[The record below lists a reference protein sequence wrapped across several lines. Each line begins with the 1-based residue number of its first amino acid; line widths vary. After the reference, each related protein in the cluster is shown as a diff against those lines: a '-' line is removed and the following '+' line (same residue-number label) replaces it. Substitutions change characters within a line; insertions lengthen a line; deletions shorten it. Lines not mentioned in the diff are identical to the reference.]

1 MYLIGDYFV
10 TNANYRV
17 YENRVEEQS
26 LYVARTFRMKICA
39 DFRRGESICRL
50 SWKVFADFGGNN
62 PRLSFEGP
70 NLVFQDE
77 INCLDFRYWSIH
89 YISNSK
95 GQRAMIWLTFE
106 KLK

>member
-1 MYLIGDYFV
+1 
-10 TNANYRV
+10 
-17 YENRVEEQS
+17 
-26 LYVARTFRMKICA
+26 MKVHA

-77 INCLDFRYWSIH
+77 INCLDFRYWSIY

-95 GQRAMIWLTFE
+95 GQRAMFLVLLKGLLKPKYAIATNPKSLTHI
-106 KLK
+106 LPYN